1 MNDKIPVS
9 RDQLEDDLREMTAV
23 MVGIVGALFHFPQKM
38 RDQFLGVEIDEE
50 AWSPGFYTEGIDDG
64 EVAQISVEQH
74 PFAAIVRHAYD
85 YAYQVEG
92 THDFDLEMLWYDVA
106 PVREQLPAQ
115 DINGLPTPMNYVDGR
130 IRKVLDT
137 FEARYELNSGNS
149 LSVEQLALLANMS
162 PATVRTSL
170 NKEGLRLVDPTPK
183 GLNVVSLDTSEEWG
197 TKPSGYIRKGPKRN
211 QLGNP
216 EALDWLSRRR
226 SFIPNKQVG
235 TGVDWKTAAR
245 NAFSED
251 VRNFPA
257 VLKRIVNLS
266 GINTP
271 EIAAATQKSET
282 WVEGLIDGVSV
293 EINIAALVRFA
304 DLLHVPPARFA
315 SQAVAYLLEADV
327 RTAEQSSLIG
337 TD

>member
-1 MNDKIPVS
+1 MSDKIAIS
-9 RDQLEDDLREMTAV
+9 REQLEDDLRQMTAV
-23 MVGIVGALFHFPQKM
+23 MVGIVGALFHFPKAM
-38 RDQFLGVEIDEE
+38 RDQFLGVKIDEE
-50 AWSPGFYTEGIDDG
+50 AWTPGFYREGIDDDDI
-64 EVAQISVEQH
+64 ARFSMEQH
-74 PFAAIVRHAYD
+74 PFVAIVRHAYD

-92 THDFDLEMLWYDVA
+92 AHDFDLEALWYDVA

-137 FEARYELNSGNS
+137 FEARYDLNSGNS
-149 LSVEQLALLANMS
+149 LSVEQLALLASMS

-170 NKEGLRLVDPTPK
+170 NKEGLRLVDPAPK
-183 GLNVVSLDTSEEWG
+183 GSKVIQLDPSEEWG
-197 TKPSGYIRKGPKRN
+197 TRPSGYEKKGPKRN

-245 NAFSED
+245 NAFAEEVS
-251 VRNFPA
+251 NFPA
-257 VLKRIVNLS
+257 VLKRIVKLS
-266 GINTP
+266 GISTS
-271 EIAAATQKSET
+271 EIVAVTQKSES
-282 WVEGLIDGVSV
+282 WVEGLIGGVGV
-293 EINIAALVRFA
+293 EIDIAALVRFA

-315 SQAVAYLLEADV
+315 SQAVAYLLE
-327 RTAEQSSLIG
+327 TEE
-337 TD
+337 